1 MQLSS
6 AVRHLA
12 QLCFE
17 FIEGQPSAGNAAPS
31 SLDAFDREGDGGG
44 SHSPHAGDAD
54 GEAGG
59 EEDDGEEE
67 SDGTGESR
75 LRAGRDDGLE
85 GECRQLL
92 LSLGIKAATEL
103 VTVRWNPRLRST
115 AGYAAYPSWRIELNP
130 RLIGFEGQVERTLK
144 HELAHLIA
152 YHRAG
157 RRRIEP
163 HGLEWRQACA
173 DLGIAGEPAH
183 HRLPFPRSTMQRNH
197 SYQCPACGLV
207 VGRVRPFKRA
217 TACLVC
223 CRKHSRGAFDA
234 RFKFVKVQ
242 AQAENCG
249 LEGLSQVILPL
260 CLSLAS
266 P

>member
-1 MQLSS
+1 MEFLS
-6 AVRHLA
+6 AAQKIA

-17 FIEGQPSAGNAAPS
+17 FIEGERPSRSPLPPVNPDLGTEEPEADLLAQEENEPDEAA
-31 SLDAFDREGDGGG
+31 
-44 SHSPHAGDAD
+44 
-54 GEAGG
+54 
-59 EEDDGEEE
+59 DD
-67 SDGTGESR
+67 R
-75 LRAGRDDGLE
+75 LRAGRDDELE
-85 GECRQLL
+85 GDCRQLL
-92 LSLGIKAATEL
+92 LNLGIKTATEL
-103 VTVRWNPRLRST
+103 VSVHWNPRLRST

-144 HELAHLIA
+144 HELAHLVA

-163 HGLEWRQACA
+163 HGQEWRQACA

-183 HRLPFPRSTMQRNH
+183 HRLPFPRSKMQRNH
-197 SYQCPACGLV
+197 TYQCPSCGLV

-223 CRKHSRGAFDA
+223 CRKYSRGAFDA

-242 AQAENCG
+242 AQAAE
-249 LEGLSQVILPL
+249 
-260 CLSLAS
+260 
-266 P
+266 

>member
-1 MQLSS
+1 MSFSS
-6 AVRHLA
+6 AVREIA
-12 QLCFE
+12 QLCFD
-17 FIEGQPSAGNAAPS
+17 FVEGKAPS
-31 SLDAFDREGDGGG
+31 DHVPAPVRREPVEATAEEAAADPGDE
-44 SHSPHAGDAD
+44 PAD
-54 GEAGG
+54 GADAG
-59 EEDDGEEE
+59 
-67 SDGTGESR
+67 

-85 GECRQLL
+85 GDCRQLL
-92 LSLGIKAATEL
+92 LNLGIKTATQL
-103 VTVRWNPRLRST
+103 VSVHWNPRLRST

-144 HELAHLIA
+144 HELAHLVA

-163 HGLEWRQACA
+163 HGTEWRQACA

-183 HRLPFPRSTMQRNH
+183 HRLPFPRSQMQRHHN
-197 SYQCPACGLV
+197 YQCPSCGIV

-234 RFKFVKVQ
+234 RFKFVKVPPK
-242 AQAENCG
+242 AE
-249 LEGLSQVILPL
+249 E
-260 CLSLAS
+260 
-266 P
+266 